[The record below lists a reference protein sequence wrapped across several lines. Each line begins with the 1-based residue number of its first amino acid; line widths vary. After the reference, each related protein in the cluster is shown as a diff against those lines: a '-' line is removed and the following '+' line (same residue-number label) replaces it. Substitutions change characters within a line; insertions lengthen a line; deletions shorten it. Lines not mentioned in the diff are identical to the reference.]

1 MEVTKIWYLFM
12 LPVANIEVTSEF
24 ANTVSIKEDIMI
36 HFKNTDAYSGGF
48 LSQICRMVS
57 VSNIIGTAK
66 RFGINVEAP
75 TELTFIDYINGS
87 NKENGNI
94 LFSLKKFTIIVN

>member
-1 MEVTKIWYLFM
+1 MGKAKKLQ
-12 LPVANIEVTSEF
+12 N
-24 ANTVSIKEDIMI
+24 
-36 HFKNTDAYSGGF
+36 
-48 LSQICRMVS
+48 
-57 VSNIIGTAK
+57 NIIGTAK

-94 LFSLKKFTIIVN
+94 LFSLKKFFIENSPLLYNLVLVIADSNSKELYAEIKK

>member
-1 MEVTKIWYLFM
+1 MIWYLFM

-36 HFKNTDAYSGGF
+36 HFKKTDAYSGGF
-48 LSQICRMVS
+48 LSQICKMVS

-66 RFGINVEAP
+66 NNIRNAENL
-75 TELTFIDYINGS
+75 ELTHTFI
-87 NKENGNI
+87 
-94 LFSLKKFTIIVN
+94 